1 MFHKKVYSYNS
12 DISILLHYQSD
23 GGTITF
29 YKNNSE
35 TIGREDSLEN
45 VEGRQGKRGR
55 ISGVTVSAGMGVQR
69 LDLADEPYL
78 DIPEV
83 RRILCV
89 CVCVLF
95 VFYSCIHMPYSICNL
110 SISCRVFH
118 GNF

>member
-1 MFHKKVYSYNS
+1 MFHKKVYSYTS

-29 YKNNSE
+29 YKNNSK

-45 VEGRQGKRGR
+45 VEGGQGTRGR

-69 LDLADEPYL
+69 LELADEPYL

-83 RRILCV
+83 IRRILCM
-89 CVCVLF
+89 CSFYFLF
-95 VFYSCIHMPYSICNL
+95 MHSYMSYSICNL